1 MVFVMKK
8 EKNIIIY
15 ENGELK
21 LEVPTSLDEQTVWLT
36 QRQMSSLFDTSKDN
50 ISLHIKNICEE
61 GELSIME
68 TTEDF
73 SVVQKEGRRTVKR
86 MLTHYNLDMI
96 LSVGYRV
103 KSKQATMF
111 RKWSTNIIRNYMLQG
126 YAINEKRMNILNKS
140 IQIQS
145 SIIADIAG
153 IDGNDVL
160 KVIKEYSHAL
170 ELLDGYDHQSVEK
183 PTGNASLY
191 RLSYEECRHLIDKMC
206 FDSDVFGVEKEKGK
220 LNGIIAA
227 VYQEV
232 FGVEIYPSLEEKAA
246 NLLYF
251 LVKDHPFADG
261 CKRIAAA
268 LFLEFLNKNGALY
281 KQSQKVISD
290 SALVAITL
298 MVAESNPKEKDIMV
312 TIIMNFLVHE

>member
-1 MVFVMKK
+1 MNK

-15 ENGELK
+15 EDGELK

-73 SVVQKEGRRTVKR
+73 SVVQKEGKRNVKR

-111 RKWSTNIIRNYMLQG
+111 RKWSTNIIKNYMLQG
-126 YAINEKRMNILNKS
+126 YAINERRMHILNKS

-145 SIIADIAG
+145 SIIANIAG

-170 ELLDGYDHQSVEK
+170 ELLDDYDHQCVEK
-183 PTGNASLY
+183 PNGNASLY
-191 RLSYEECRHLIDKMC
+191 RLSYEECRYLIDKMS
-206 FDSDVFGVEKEKGK
+206 FNSDVFGVEKEKGK

-251 LVKDHPFADG
+251 LIKDHPFTDG
-261 CKRIAAA
+261 CKRIAAT
-268 LFLEFLNKNGALY
+268 LFLEFLNKNGTLY
-281 KQSQKVISD
+281 KQNQKVISD

-312 TIIMNFLVHE
+312 TMIMNFLVHE